1 MPELSLDQANR
12 LIAGSLYKAREMG
25 LPPISVA
32 VLDAGGHLKAMQRED
47 GQSFLRAQIC
57 QAKAWG
63 ALALGTDSRHIAD
76 RYEQE
81 LRQQGLIDALNS
93 MSDGKVIPLP
103 GGLLIQNQ
111 AGETLGAVGV
121 AGALSEQDE
130 QCALAGIYALEL
142 LPPNRTSSD
151 PNQTRSA

>member
-1 MPELSLDQANR
+1 MSRPNAAIDT
-12 LIAGSLYKAREMG
+12 
-25 LPPISVA
+25 P
-32 VLDAGGHLKAMQRED
+32 
-47 GQSFLRAQIC
+47 
-57 QAKAWG
+57 

-121 AGALSEQDE
+121 AGALSEEDE
-130 QCALAGIYALEL
+130 QCALAGIHALEL
-142 LPPNRTSSD
+142 LPPNRISSD

>member
-1 MPELSLDQANR
+1 MSELRLEQANR
-12 LIAGSLYKAREMG
+12 LIAKALSKARAMG
-25 LPPISVA
+25 LPPVSVA

-63 ALALGTDSRHIAD
+63 ALALGTDSRVIAE
-76 RYEQE
+76 RFEQG
-81 LRQQGLIDALNS
+81 LHQQGLINALNT

-103 GGLLIQNQ
+103 GGLLIRNE

-121 AGALSEQDE
+121 AGAQSEQDE
-130 QCALAGIYALEL
+130 ACALSGIEALGFP
-142 LPPNRTSSD
+142 LPSI
-151 PNQTRSA
+151 